1 MPSYFPEN
9 NDPKPMDS
17 ADRSLQKINSL
28 LAGGVSISGGVTGD
42 VSVTN
47 GTSGGQFIA
56 DTNAVSGSFSAIQ
69 IVADAKFHTLTG
81 NVTGVANTTSGSAAT
96 FPLGIVIYGSFTA
109 IQLHSGSVIAYS

>member
-9 NDPKPMDS
+9 NEPKPMDS
-17 ADRSLQKINSL
+17 SDRSLQKINSIL
-28 LAGGVSISGGVTGD
+28 TGGISVSGSD
-42 VSVTN
+42 VEVTN

-81 NVTGVANTTSGSAAT
+81 NVTGVANTTSGNAAT